1 MVSINVDRRMTESEK
16 KNYIKRKKQ
25 LLTEGPGKL
34 RQRPKRPS
42 WPKGYDPD
50 KQQDPKNFKRTPKPR
65 EEITDRTRKEEL
77 RKKLQRPFPKLPSRK
92 LTPEQ
97 RERIKRKIKSSR
109 ITEGEPGRK
118 LSTMEKK
125 FLLKSGRP
133 KLAIK
138 GWRS

>member
-25 LLTEGPGKL
+25 LLTE
-34 RQRPKRPS
+34 RPKRPS

-77 RKKLQRPFPKLPSRK
+77 RKKLQRVPTLPSRK
-92 LTPEQ
+92 LTDKQ
-97 RERIKRKIKSSR
+97 KQMIQKH
-109 ITEGEPGRK
+109 
-118 LSTMEKK
+118 
-125 FLLKSGRP
+125 FLKSGKP